1 MVVILP
7 NMLCMVRILTTFK
20 ILVVM
25 YVMMWLMMMFVMIPI
40 VASWQIYVSQLAY
53 RALVRLKTQ
62 LEQDLAQSAR
72 VLLDERLSDV

>member
-7 NMLCMVRILTTFK
+7 NMLCMFRILTTFK